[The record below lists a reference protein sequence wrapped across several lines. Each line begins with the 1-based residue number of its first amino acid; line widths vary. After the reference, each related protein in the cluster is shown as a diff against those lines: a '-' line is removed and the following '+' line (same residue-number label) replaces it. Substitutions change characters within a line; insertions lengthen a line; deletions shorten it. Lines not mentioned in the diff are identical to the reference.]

1 MLYASAV
8 LECPKCIFKTLKK
21 HNFFNI
27 VLKIEDMELLIDS
40 KNYL

>member
-1 MLYASAV
+1 MLYSSAV
-8 LECPKCIFKTLKK
+8 LECPKCIFKNLKK